1 VDLGGDVRLSLY
13 EPDRWPELMSP
24 AQVAQ
29 LMNIAPTTVGRWCE
43 QGTIE
48 AVKIGRVWRIPQH
61 AVWPLVPPSLRVR
74 WPDGPWKE
82 QPERER

>member
-1 VDLGGDVRLSLY
+1 MRLSLY

-29 LMNIAPTTVGRWCE
+29 LVNIASTTVGRWCE

-61 AVWPLVPPSLRVR
+61 AVWPLVPPSIRAS